1 MQRLDKLTYV
11 DKSPIHGRGL
21 YARRP
26 IGKGKIIGS
35 LKGRHCNEDG
45 TYVLWLSET
54 EGFEVSCNLKYIN
67 HADNPNACYYDDLTV
82 VAIRDIA
89 ADEEITHNYETADW

>member
-11 DKSPIHGRGL
+11 AKSPIHGKGL
-21 YARRP
+21 YARTR
-26 IGKGKIIGS
+26 IGKGNIIGK
-35 LKGRHCNEDG
+35 LKGRRSAEDG

-67 HADNPNACYYDDLTV
+67 HADKPNACYYDDLTV